1 MDHLSVNGSF
11 KLPNSSAARHAGGYT
26 FRMTR
31 ERLREQDG
39 RTPSAALMRRQLLA
53 AACVVWGA
61 NFLILTA
68 RSILDSGAEWLILVP
83 GRIAVT
89 AVGLALCYLMHLAFR
104 RLRHSMSRQLVA
116 ALLMLPVATEIYAW
130 TNAVIAF
137 GLYDLPFRP
146 FDGETLLQL
155 ATILWLFA
163 TWAGFYLSLTYGA
176 RLREEER
183 RAHAERLLA
192 KSAQLQALRYQV
204 NPHFL
209 FNTLNSI
216 SALIADDRR
225 SDAER
230 MVESL
235 SRFLRT
241 TLRANDHEEVTLAE
255 ELALQRAYLE
265 VEQARFPDL
274 HLSVKVCDNADAAL
288 VPSLILQ
295 PLVEN
300 AIKHGVCA
308 REGHSS
314 VLIEAEIDEMGL
326 KVRVSNDTNHGR
338 SGTIPGIGLANVER
352 RLAARYGASGRLTT
366 ALKDDRIFEV
376 QIELPLKRRA

>member
-1 MDHLSVNGSF
+1 M
-11 KLPNSSAARHAGGYT
+11 LPNSSAARRAKGYA
-26 FRMTR
+26 FCMKK
-31 ERLREQDG
+31 EQSGEQDS
-39 RTPSAALMRRQLLA
+39 RPSGAALIRRQLLA

-68 RSILDSGAEWLILVP
+68 RSILDSGAEWLVLVP

-89 AVGLALCYLMHLAFR
+89 AAGLTLCYLMHLVFR

-116 ALLMLPVATEIYAW
+116 AVLMLPVATEIYAW
-130 TNAVIAF
+130 TNAVVAF

-183 RAHAERLLA
+183 RVHAERLLA

-225 SDAER
+225 DDAER

-274 HLSVKVCDNADAAL
+274 HLSVKVRDNADAAL

-308 REGHSS
+308 REGPSA
-314 VLIEAEIDEMGL
+314 VLIEAGIDEAGL
-326 KVRVSNDTNHGR
+326 KVRVSNDTSPGR
-338 SGTIPGIGLANVER
+338 SGTVPGIGLANVER

-366 ALKDDRIFEV
+366 ALKEDRIFEA

>member
-1 MDHLSVNGSF
+1 MSVNGRLE
-11 KLPNSSAARHAGGYT
+11 LPNGSAVRHAKSYVSCMISNKTGTEG
-26 FRMTR
+26 
-31 ERLREQDG
+31 QGSSDV
-39 RTPSAALMRRQLLA
+39 ALMRRQLLVATA
-53 AACVVWGA
+53 AIWGA
-61 NFLILTA
+61 HFLILTA
-68 RSILDSGAEWLILVP
+68 RSILDAGEDWVALVP

-89 AVGLALCYLMHLAFR
+89 AAGIVLCYLMHVVFR
-104 RLRHSMSRQLVA
+104 RLQGSMSRQLMA
-116 ALLMLPVATEIYAW
+116 ALLMLPIVTELYAW
-130 TNAVIAF
+130 TNAAIALGF
-137 GLYDLPFRP
+137 YGVPLRP

-163 TWAGFYLSLTYGA
+163 TWAGFYLSLTYGF

-192 KSAQLQALRYQV
+192 KSAELQALRYQV

-216 SALIADDRR
+216 SALIADGRR
-225 SDAER
+225 GDAER

-241 TLRANDHEEVTLAE
+241 TLKANDDEEVTLAE
-255 ELALQRAYLE
+255 ELALQQAYLE
-265 VEQARFPDL
+265 VEQVRFPDL
-274 HLSVKVCDNADAAL
+274 HLSMTIADDAGTAL

-308 REGHSS
+308 REGHSA
-314 VLIEAEIDEMGL
+314 VLIEAGSDEIAL
-326 KVRVSNDTNHGR
+326 RVKVSNDISPMQG
-338 SGTIPGIGLANVER
+338 SAAPGIGLANVER
-352 RLAARYGASGRLTT
+352 RLAARYGDEGRIST
-366 ALKDDRIFEV
+366 ALREGRVFEV
-376 QIELPLKRRA
+376 EIELPLKRSR